1 MALSETDVV
10 LKKRKTLALALL
22 SLVITLLWAAG
33 LAAQSSFPVR
43 IERWLEVR
51 QVSGQ
56 VFTIRG
62 RQQRTARIG
71 QRLQSVGDGL
81 RTRRN
86 SEAILALDT
95 TVGFIQVSENTDL
108 EITEL
113 RASPRGGR
121 ITELTVNR
129 GQARVQTRPFT
140 NPDTRLE
147 LRTPAGISGVR
158 GTVFGVS
165 IHPDGRTGVATEEG
179 TVESSAQG
187 ISVNVEAGFQ
197 TLIVPGEAPQP
208 PTPLRDDPSLNI
220 QTLRQLD
227 QSRVEIEG
235 QIDPVNLLIL
245 DNEAQ
250 QIEESGEFRLVL
262 DLPSDRR
269 IFLSVLTPLGR
280 QQAYELVVP

>member
-33 LAAQSSFPVR
+33 LTAQSSFPVR

-62 RQQRTARIG
+62 GQQRTARIG